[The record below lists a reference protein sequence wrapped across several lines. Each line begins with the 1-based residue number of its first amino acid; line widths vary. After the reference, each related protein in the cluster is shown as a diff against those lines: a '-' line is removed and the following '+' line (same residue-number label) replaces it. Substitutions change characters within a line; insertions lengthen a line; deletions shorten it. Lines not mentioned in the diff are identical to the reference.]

1 MKHNYTLSEEF
12 FHSLPYNDKNNN
24 NNISLSYNHTYQSRI
39 HRTYNKLSSI
49 QIYLDDMLTTRYSTL
64 IIKL

>member
-12 FHSLPYNDKNNN
+12 FHSLPRVDIN
-24 NNISLSYNHTYQSRI
+24 NNISLSYNHTYQSVI

-49 QIYLDDMLTTRYSTL
+49 QIYLDDMLTTRYSIL